1 MKIAILTSSRAD
13 YGILYPLISKL
24 YDDKFFYVEMIA
36 FGSHLSKLSGKTK
49 ELILNDGFEIKYSLN
64 TSPKSDTP
72 LHISNSMA
80 NTINKFAKIWNKEN
94 YDLVIVIGDRYEMFA
109 ACISSIAF
117 NVKIAHIHGGETTNG
132 AIDDCFRNSITQMA
146 SIHFAAAEEYK
157 NRIIELKNSNLNVYN
172 TGSLSIDNFKNLKL
186 LSIEDFQRK
195 FKIDLQFPT
204 ILITFQPETV
214 NFEKN
219 KEYISILTETLGEL
233 SKFQLVITMP
243 NEDTMGMHIR
253 KKLET
258 FINNNSNA
266 IKVETFG
273 TIGYLSCMKHCKM
286 MLGNTSSGFIEAAFF
301 SKYVINIGK
310 RQDGRIVT
318 PNIRTVEIDKIKILD
333 AVNNFAKYKED
344 RYNGIYGDG
353 KTAEKIISI
362 LKKNVKQTK

>member
-24 YDDKFFYVEMIA
+24 YYDKFFNVDIIA
-36 FGSHLSKLSGKTK
+36 FGSHLSKISGKTK
-49 ELILNDGFEIKYSLN
+49 ELILKDGFFINYGLA

-72 LHISNSMA
+72 LDISNSMA
-80 NTINKFAKIWNKEN
+80 ITINKFAKIWKKEN
-94 YDLVIVIGDRYEMFA
+94 YDLIIVLGDRYEMFA
-109 ACISSIAF
+109 ACISSIPF

-146 SIHFAAAEEYK
+146 SIHFAAAEEYR
-157 NRIIELKNSNLNVYN
+157 NRIIDLKNSNFSVYN
-172 TGSLSIDNFKNLKL
+172 TGSLSIDNLKKIKL
-186 LSIEDFQRK
+186 LSIKNFK
-195 FKIDLQFPT
+195 KYFKIDLRIPT

-214 NFEKN
+214 DFEKN
-219 KEYISILTETLGEL
+219 KKYISILTETLSEL

-243 NEDTMGMHIR
+243 NEDTMGIFIR
-253 KKLET
+253 KKLEN
-258 FINNNSNA
+258 FIKNNSNS

-286 MLGNTSSGFIEAAFF
+286 MIGNTSSGFIEAAFF

-318 PNIRTVEIDKIKILD
+318 PNIRCVDIDKIKILA
-333 AVNNFAKYKED
+333 AVNNFSKYKEV
-344 RYNGIYGDG
+344 RYNGIYGNG
-353 KTAEKIISI
+353 KTADKIISI

>member
-24 YDDKFFYVEMIA
+24 KSDNFFKVDLIA
-36 FGSHLSKLSGKTK
+36 FGSHLSNISGKTK
-49 ELILNDGFEIKYSLN
+49 ELVLNDGYEIKYSLN

-80 NTINKFAKIWNKEN
+80 ITINKFAKIWKKES
-94 YDLVIVIGDRYEMFA
+94 YKLIVVLGDRYEMFA
-109 ACISSIAF
+109 ACASSIPF

-157 NRIIELKNSNLNVYN
+157 NRIIKLKNSNLNIYN
-172 TGSLSIDNFKNLKL
+172 TGSLSIDNLKQMKL
-186 LSIEDFQRK
+186 LSISDFQKK
-195 FKIDLQFPT
+195 FKIDLSIPT
-204 ILITFQPETV
+204 ILITFQPETI

-219 KEYISILTETLGEL
+219 KKYISILTKTLTDL
-233 SKFQLVITMP
+233 TNFQLVITMP
-243 NEDTMGMHIR
+243 NEDTMGMYIR
-253 KKLET
+253 KKLES
-258 FINNNSNA
+258 FINKNANA

-273 TIGYLSCMKHCKM
+273 TNGYLSCIKHCKM
-286 MLGNTSSGFIEAAFF
+286 MLGNTSSGFIEASFF

-318 PNIRTVEIDKIKILD
+318 PNIRSVEIDRNKILA
-333 AVNNFAKYKED
+333 AVKNFSKYKVD
-344 RYNGIYGDG
+344 KYNGIYGNG
-353 KTAEKIISI
+353 RTAEKIISI
-362 LKKNVKQTK
+362 IKNKC

>member
-24 YDDKFFYVEMIA
+24 CADKFFNVDIIA
-36 FGSHLSKLSGKTK
+36 FGSHLSKISGKTK
-49 ELILNDGFEIKYSLN
+49 ELILKDGFSIKYSLD
-64 TSPKSDTP
+64 TSPNSDSP
-72 LHISNSMA
+72 LDISNSMA
-80 NTINKFAKIWNKEN
+80 NTINKFAKIWKKESYN
-94 YDLVIVIGDRYEMFA
+94 LVIVLGDRYEMFA
-109 ACISSIAF
+109 ACISSIPF

-132 AIDDCFRNSITQMA
+132 AIDDCFRNAITQIA

-157 NRIIELKNSNLNVYN
+157 NRIIELKNSSLNVYN
-172 TGSLSIDNFKNLKL
+172 TGSLSIDNLQNLKL
-186 LSIEDFQRK
+186 LSIVDFRKK
-195 FKIDLQFPT
+195 FKIDLLIPT

-214 NFEKN
+214 DFEKN
-219 KEYISILTETLGEL
+219 KNYISILTETLGEL

-243 NEDTMGMHIR
+243 NEDTMGIYIR

-258 FINNNSNA
+258 FIKNNSNA
-266 IKVETFG
+266 IKIETFG

-318 PNIRTVEIDKIKILD
+318 PNIRSVEIDKAKILD
-333 AVNNFAKYKED
+333 AVKNFAKYKKE
-344 RYNGIYGDG
+344 RYNNIYGNG
-353 KTAEKIISI
+353 KSAEKIISI
-362 LKKNVKQTK
+362 LKKC

>member
-24 YDDKFFYVEMIA
+24 YADKFFNVDIIA
-36 FGSHLSKLSGKTK
+36 FGSHLSKISGKTK
-49 ELILNDGFEIKYSLN
+49 ELILKDGFFIKYALD

-72 LHISNSMA
+72 LDISNSMA
-80 NTINKFAKIWNKEN
+80 NTIKKFAKIWQNEN
-94 YDLVIVIGDRYEMFA
+94 YNLVIVLGDRYEMFA
-109 ACISSIAF
+109 ACTSSIPF

-146 SIHFAAAEEYK
+146 SIHFSAAEEYK

-186 LSIEDFQRK
+186 LSIENFQNF
-195 FKIDLQFPT
+195 FKIDLRVPT

-214 NFEKN
+214 EFEKN
-219 KEYISILTETLGEL
+219 KKYISILTETLGEL

-243 NEDTMGMHIR
+243 NEDTMGIYIR

-258 FINNNSNA
+258 FIKNNSNA

-318 PNIRTVEIDKIKILD
+318 PNIRSVEIDKAKILE
-333 AVNNFAKYKED
+333 AVKNFAKYKEE
-344 RYNGIYGDG
+344 RYNGIYGNG
-353 KTAEKIISI
+353 KSAEKIISI
-362 LKKNVKQTK
+362 LKKC